1 VSRERFTAVV
11 NPAAGAGRAA
21 TTMIG
26 LARALRELGAD
37 VRVVYSRS
45 LGHATELA
53 AEAAGDTTLTEAAGD
68 AAPTEAAGRTVP
80 PAVPAGA
87 AGRTV
92 LAVGGDGLVGAVA
105 AALAGTAT
113 ELAVVPAGRGN
124 DLARALPPLSA
135 SDLLG
140 VPSRAI
146 DVAEANG
153 RVVIGSLCAGLDAA
167 ANDAANRW
175 RLPRRPIAYQLAA
188 AGVLARWRPVDY
200 DLVID
205 GEPMRLR
212 GHTVVVANCP
222 FYGGAFRVAPAARLD
237 DGLLDLVTI
246 GDVARHRIVPVLAA
260 MRRGT
265 HVNLPG
271 ITARRIREITIGT
284 SRPTPI
290 YADGEPLPAAPVTV
304 RVRPAAVR
312 LIGA

>member
-1 VSRERFTAVV
+1 MSRPAEPPAARRMRFTAVV

-21 TTMIG
+21 TIMIG
-26 LARALRELGAD
+26 LARSLRELGAD
-37 VRVVYSRS
+37 VRVGYSRS

-53 AEAAGDTTLTEAAGD
+53 
-68 AAPTEAAGRTVP
+68 
-80 PAVPAGA
+80 AGA

-105 AALAGTAT
+105 AAVAGTAT

-124 DLARALPPLSA
+124 DLARAVPPPTAAGLLSA
-135 SDLLG
+135 
-140 VPSRAI
+140 PSRAI

-153 RVVIGSLCAGLDAA
+153 RVVIGSVCAGLDAA

-200 DLVID
+200 DLVVD

-222 FYGGAFRVAPAARLD
+222 WYGGALRVAPAARLD
-237 DGLLDLVTI
+237 DGLLDLVTVGAI
-246 GDVARHRIVPVLAA
+246 ARHRLVPVLAA

-265 HVNLPG
+265 HVDLPG
-271 ITARRIREITIGT
+271 ITCRRIREITIGT

-290 YADGEPLPAAPVTV
+290 YADGEPLTAAPMTV

-312 LIGA
+312 LVGA